1 MAHDPFEVI
10 ADYYDLE
17 LGDYQEDIPLYDN
30 LARRTEMPVLEL
42 GVGTGRVAIPLAES
56 GHSVVG
62 IDSSQAMLAVA
73 RGKADRRLRGSLQL
87 VLSEMTGFSFDMS
100 FGLIFCALGGFLHL
114 NSQQGQ
120 LDTLGRARRHLA
132 PDGLLALDL
141 PNPEAVEWE
150 PGCQGLTLE
159 WTRERQDG
167 TMVSKFVSTEAD
179 RARQVQRVTHI
190 YEEWHSAGSRRR
202 LAAFELRYVHRY
214 EMELLLKQAGL
225 KLEGVYGSYDLEPYE
240 SDSPRM
246 ISVASRA

>member
-1 MAHDPFEVI
+1 MSHDPFEVI

-17 LGDYQEDIPLYDN
+17 LGDYQEDVPLYHN

-42 GVGTGRVAIPLAES
+42 GVGTGRVAIPLAKS

-62 IDSSQAMLAVA
+62 IDSSDAMLAVA
-73 RGKADRRLRGSLQL
+73 RRKAGRGRGAPQL
-87 VLSEMTGFSFDMS
+87 LLSEMTGFSFDMS

-120 LDTLGRARRHLA
+120 LDTLGRAREHLA
-132 PDGLLALDL
+132 PGGLLALDL
-141 PNPEAVEWE
+141 PNPEAVVWE
-150 PGCQGLTLE
+150 PGSQGLILE

-167 TMVSKFVSTEAD
+167 TMVSKFLSTEAD

-190 YEEWHSAGSRRR
+190 YEDWHGAGARRR
-202 LAAFELRYVHRY
+202 LAIFELRYAHRY

-225 KLEGVYGSYDLEPYE
+225 KPEGVYGSYDLGPYDP
-240 SDSPRM
+240 DSPRM
-246 ISVASRA
+246 IFVAGSA

>member
-1 MAHDPFEVI
+1 MSHDPFEVI

-17 LGDYQEDIPLYDN
+17 LGDYQEDVPLYHN

-42 GVGTGRVAIPLAES
+42 GVGTGRVAIPLAKS

-62 IDSSQAMLAVA
+62 IDSSDAMLAVA
-73 RGKADRRLRGSLQL
+73 RRKAGRGRGAPRL
-87 VLSEMTGFSFDMS
+87 VLSEMTGFSFETS

-120 LDTLGRARRHLA
+120 IDTLGRARQHLA

-150 PGCQGLTLE
+150 PGSQGLILE
-159 WTRERQDG
+159 WTRERQDD
-167 TMVSKFVSTEAD
+167 TMVSKFVSMEAD

-202 LAAFELRYVHRY
+202 LASFELRYVHRY
-214 EMELLLKQAGL
+214 EMELLLNQAGL
-225 KLEGVYGSYDLEPYE
+225 KPEGVYGSYDLGPYDP
-240 SDSPRM
+240 DSPRM
-246 ISVASRA
+246 IFVAGRA

>member
-1 MAHDPFEVI
+1 MSHDPFEVI

-17 LGDYQEDIPLYDN
+17 LGEYQEDVPLYHN

-42 GVGTGRVAIPLAES
+42 GVGTGRVAIPLARS

-62 IDSSQAMLAVA
+62 IDSSDAMLAVA
-73 RGKADRRLRGSLQL
+73 RRKAGKGRGAPRL

-120 LDTLGRARRHLA
+120 LDTLGRARQHLA

-141 PNPEAVEWE
+141 PNPEAVGWE
-150 PGCQGLTLE
+150 PGSQGLILE
-159 WTRERQDG
+159 WTRERQDD
-167 TMVSKFVSTEAD
+167 TMVSKFVSVEAD

-202 LAAFELRYVHRY
+202 QASFELRYVHRH
-214 EMELLLKQAGL
+214 EMDLLLNQAGL
-225 KLEGVYGSYDLEPYE
+225 KPEGVYGSYDLGPYDP
-240 SDSPRM
+240 DSPRM
-246 ISVASRA
+246 IFVASRA